1 MSNQIIDKSSPQP
14 EKKEKKRFKLEI
26 HDDQRFVD
34 EAEPYVWTFD
44 PTSTMSSIIGGLLI
58 LGSIA
63 ICCFPLWPSV
73 VREGV
78 YYLSLAGCGFLGG
91 IIVLALIKYIVFAIL
106 YLLSL
111 GSVEF
116 WLFPNL
122 TEDVG
127 FVESF
132 IPVYTLT
139 INNKKD
145 DKGEKHEVDKISN
158 NEKQQ
163 DPMEPLN
170 SVNEKNISQIN
181 SLSRSTNDL
190 TTSTV
195 IVNRPCEPSGNMK
208 KIKEDYDFELV
219 DDEEN

>member
-1 MSNQIIDKSSPQP
+1 
-14 EKKEKKRFKLEI
+14 
-26 HDDQRFVD
+26 
-34 EAEPYVWTFD
+34 
-44 PTSTMSSIIGGLLI
+44 MSSIIGGLLI

-63 ICCFPLWPSV
+63 ICCFPLWPSI

-91 IIVLALIKYIVFAIL
+91 IIALAVLKYIFFAALYIL
-106 YLLSL
+106 TL
-111 GSVEF
+111 GAIEF

-132 IPVYTLT
+132 IPVYTLKV
-139 INNKKD
+139 NSKK
-145 DKGEKHEVDKISN
+145 EKNTKIEKIESDKIQEDEEPKEVVPPEVVPPEVVPS
-158 NEKQQ
+158 EVVPQASQ
-163 DPMEPLN
+163 CDP
-170 SVNEKNISQIN
+170 
-181 SLSRSTNDL
+181 LSRSTNDL

-195 IVNRPCEPSGNMK
+195 LINRLGDSAENMK
-208 KIKEDYDFELV
+208 KIPEDYDFELV

>member
-1 MSNQIIDKSSPQP
+1 
-14 EKKEKKRFKLEI
+14 
-26 HDDQRFVD
+26 
-34 EAEPYVWTFD
+34 
-44 PTSTMSSIIGGLLI
+44 MSSIIGGLLI

-63 ICCFPLWPSV
+63 ICCFPLWPSI

-91 IIVLALIKYIVFAIL
+91 IIILAVIKYIVFSFL
-106 YLLSL
+106 YILSL

-132 IPVYTLT
+132 IPVYSL
-139 INNKKD
+139 KKD
-145 DKGEKHEVDKISN
+145 KKTNDNINDEKQKSN
-158 NEKQQ
+158 EIKNEKPQVSMKLINFENESNI
-163 DPMEPLN
+163 DSLN
-170 SVNEKNISQIN
+170 
-181 SLSRSTNDL
+181 RSTNDL

-195 IVNRPCEPSGNMK
+195 LVNRSCEITGN
-208 KIKEDYDFELV
+208 IKNIQEDYDFELV
-219 DDEEN
+219 DDEES